1 MTTYVLPAA
10 EQSGPI
16 PIAYPDCAGDVVVNR
31 YEIDLGSAPLKG
43 VTLAQDD
50 ILDIGII
57 PGTSQVVDV
66 VIDSDDLDTGATP
79 ALAFDVGVLTGTPGT
94 TDASRTCGNQFFA
107 ASTVAQAGG
116 VVRTTKKEAFRVAR
130 ADKDT
135 SVGVKIT
142 AAAATQAT
150 SGKIGVSVFVK
161 G

>member
-1 MTTYVLPAA
+1 MALYILPAA

-31 YEIDLGSAPLKG
+31 YEIDLAATPLKG
-43 VTLAQDD
+43 VTLGVNDV
-50 ILDIGII
+50 LDIGII
-57 PGTSQVVDV
+57 PATAQVVDV
-66 VIDSDDLDTGATP
+66 VIDSDDLDTGGSP
-79 ALAFDVGVLTGTPGT
+79 ALTFDVGVLTGDPGT
-94 TDASRTCGNQFFA
+94 TGSRTCGNEFFA
-107 ASTVAQAGG
+107 ATNVAQAGG
-116 VVRTTKKEAFRVAR
+116 VVRTSKKEAFRVA
-130 ADKDT
+130 AAAKDT

>member
-1 MTTYVLPAA
+1 MTVYVLPAA

-31 YEIDLGSAPLKG
+31 FEIDLGSAPLKG

-57 PGTSQVVDV
+57 PATSQVVNV
-66 VIDSDDLDTGATP
+66 VIDSDDLDSNGSPTI
-79 ALAFDVGVLTGTPGT
+79 AFDVGVLTGTPGT
-94 TDASRTCGNQFFA
+94 TDSSRVCGNEFFA

-116 VVRTTKKEAFRVAR
+116 VARTTKKEAFRVAR
-130 ADKDT
+130 ADTDK

>member
-1 MTTYVLPAA
+1 MTVYVLPAA

-31 YEIDLGSAPLKG
+31 YEIDLASAPLKG
-43 VTLAQDD
+43 VTLAADD

-57 PGTSQVVDV
+57 PATSQVVDV
-66 VIDSDDLDTGATP
+66 IIDSDDLDSNGTP
-79 ALAFDVGVLTGTPGT
+79 TIAFDVGVLTGNPGET
-94 TDASRTCGNQFFA
+94 SGRTCGSEFFA

-116 VVRTTKKEAFRVAR
+116 VARATAKTAFRVAR
-130 ADKDT
+130 ADTDK

-142 AAAATQAT
+142 AAAATQAA
-150 SGKIGVSVFVK
+150 SGKIGVSVFIK

>member
-1 MTTYVLPAA
+1 MALYVLPAS

-31 YEIDLGSAPLKG
+31 YEIDLASAPLKG
-43 VTLAQDD
+43 VTLADGD

-57 PGTSQVVDV
+57 PATSQVVDV
-66 VIDSDDLDTGATP
+66 VIDSDDLDTGASP
-79 ALAFDVGVLTGTPGT
+79 ALAFDVGVLSGAPGT
-94 TDASRTCGNQFFA
+94 TGTRTCGAEFFA

-116 VVRTTKKEAFRVAR
+116 VVRTALKTAFRVAR
-130 ADKDT
+130 VGTDA

-150 SGKIGVSVFVK
+150 SGKIGVSVFIK

>member
-1 MTTYVLPAA
+1 MTIIVLPAA
-10 EQSGPI
+10 EQNGSVSV
-16 PIAYPDCAGDVVVNR
+16 AYPDCAGDVVVNR
-31 YEIDLGSAPLKG
+31 YVIDLASAPLKG
-43 VTLAQDD
+43 VTLADGD
-50 ILDIGII
+50 ILDIGLI
-57 PGTSQVVDV
+57 PALSEVVDI
-66 VIDSDDLDTGATP
+66 VIDSDDLDSNGTP

-94 TDASRTCGNQFFA
+94 TVNTRSCGNEFFA

-130 ADKDT
+130 ANTDT

>member
-1 MTTYVLPAA
+1 MTIYVLPAA

-16 PIAYPDCAGDVVVNR
+16 PVAYPDCAGDVVVNR

-43 VTLAQDD
+43 VTLAADD
-50 ILDIGII
+50 VLDIGII
-57 PGTSQVVDV
+57 PATAQVVDV
-66 VIDSDDLDTGATP
+66 VIDSDDLDTDGSP

-94 TDASRTCGNQFFA
+94 TGTRTCGNEFFA

-116 VVRTTKKEAFRVAR
+116 VARMTKKEGFRVAR
-130 ADKDT
+130 ANTDT

-142 AAAATQAT
+142 TAADVQT
-150 SGKIGVSVFVK
+150 STGKIGVSVFIK

>member
-1 MTTYVLPAA
+1 MTIYVLPAA

-16 PIAYPDCAGDVVVNR
+16 PVAYPDCAGDVVVNR

-43 VTLAQDD
+43 VTLAADD

-57 PGTSQVVDV
+57 PATAQVVDV
-66 VIDSDDLDTGATP
+66 VIDSDDLDTDGSP

-94 TDASRTCGNQFFA
+94 TGTRTCGNEFFA

-116 VVRTTKKEAFRVAR
+116 VARMTKKEGFRVAR
-130 ADKDT
+130 ANTDT

-142 AAAATQAT
+142 TAADVQT
-150 SGKIGVSVFVK
+150 STGKIGVSVFIK

>member
-1 MTTYVLPAA
+1 MTIYVLPAA

-66 VIDSDDLDTGATP
+66 IIDSDDLDSNGTP
-79 ALAFDVGVLTGTPGT
+79 TLAFDVGVLTGTPGT
-94 TDASRTCGNQFFA
+94 TGSRTCGNEFFA